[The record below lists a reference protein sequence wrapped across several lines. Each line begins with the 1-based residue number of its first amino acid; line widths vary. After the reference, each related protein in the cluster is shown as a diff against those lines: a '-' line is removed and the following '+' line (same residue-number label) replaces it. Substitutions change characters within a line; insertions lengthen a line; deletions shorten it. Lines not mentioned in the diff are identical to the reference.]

1 MDESAKPRDD
11 RRIHGPPVVITTVLS
26 LAAVASLCG
35 GAVAAMIV
43 LVSGQRGSE
52 MNFDHVLVAAGLVV
66 VGMLAGAA
74 LWAAG
79 MLVRRQSRASLLKAS
94 ADRTR
99 LARLGAPVPHGQG
112 GNEHHSHLADAP
124 EGLVF
129 APISAAPRAAPL
141 APGGQA
147 GPRGESQVLEEILAQ
162 LKELNENILMTDEQ
176 RRAKAQL
183 RHERLR
189 RELID
194 DVQTALGAADFARAG
209 RGLDTLEEKAP
220 GDENIQPLRKQLH
233 DARQAAC
240 DEETAAVTLRAI
252 DLMATGAFDQ
262 AVAEVLALAQRHPD
276 EPAVVGLLD
285 RVRREGR
292 MFNDERRVRMY
303 NEVVRLAEA
312 RQWRQALIAAKRYVE
327 AFPTGAGVDAVRAML
342 ATMESNARIEEV
354 RELRDHIRD
363 LIERRRYGEAVEYA
377 RDVIE
382 RFPDTRAA
390 EELGRQMNRL
400 RELARSPSNNNSAA
414 S

>member
-11 RRIHGPPVVITTVLS
+11 RRIHGPPVVMTTVLS
-26 LAAVASLCG
+26 LAGVASLCG
-35 GAVAAMIV
+35 GALAAMIV
-43 LVSGQRGSE
+43 LVAGQRGGK
-52 MNFDHVLVAAGLVV
+52 MNFDHVLVAGGLVV

-99 LARLGAPVPHGQG
+99 LAHLGVPALHGQA
-112 GNEHHSHLADAP
+112 GNEHYPQLADVP

-129 APISAAPRAAPL
+129 EPTFAAPL

-147 GPRGESQVLEEILAQ
+147 GPRGESQVLEEILAEV
-162 LKELNENILMTDEQ
+162 KELNENILMTDEQ

-183 RHERLR
+183 HHERLR

-194 DVQTALGAADFARAG
+194 DVQTALDAADFARAG

-220 GDENIQPLRKQLH
+220 GDEHIEPLRKQLH
-233 DARQAAC
+233 DARQAAR
-240 DEETAAVTLRAI
+240 DEEVAAVTLRAI

-262 AVAEVLALAQRHPD
+262 ATTEVLALAQRYPD
-276 EPAVVGLLD
+276 EPAVTSLLD

-292 MFNDERRVRMY
+292 AFNDERRDRMY

-312 RQWRQALIAAKRYVE
+312 RRWRQALSVARRYVE
-327 AFPTGAGVDAVRAML
+327 AFPTGAGPDEVRAML
-342 ATMESNARIEEV
+342 ATMEGNARIEEV

-363 LIERRRYGEAVEYA
+363 LIERRRYGEAIEYA

-400 RELARSPSNNNSAA
+400 RGLARSPSNNNSGA